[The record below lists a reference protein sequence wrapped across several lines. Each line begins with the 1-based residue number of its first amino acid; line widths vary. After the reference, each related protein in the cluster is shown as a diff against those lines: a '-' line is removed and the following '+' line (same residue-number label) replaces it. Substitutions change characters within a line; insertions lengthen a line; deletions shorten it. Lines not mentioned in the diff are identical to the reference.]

1 MTTDTIDDLKDA
13 IKVKKTPKF
22 DDIAT
27 DELTLWRVSVPVIA
41 AEKHEAVVLHTL
53 HSKEELLPT
62 DELSDV
68 FKETPPKK
76 TIHIIVQRPPP
87 GNGIDFFAQRHL
99 SPSAFIILTLFP
111 LLQHSSNSCCCP
123 ITGPCPKFHSFLR

>member
-1 MTTDTIDDLKDA
+1 MTDSRLGLVCVVDGESASNAFSVKVMTTDTIDDLKDA

-27 DELTLWRVSVPVIA
+27 DELTLWSVSIPVIA
-41 AEKHEAVVLHTL
+41 AEKHDAVALHTL

-87 GNGIDFFAQRHL
+87 GNVDM
-99 SPSAFIILTLFP
+99 
-111 LLQHSSNSCCCP
+111 LLALN
-123 ITGPCPKFHSFLR
+123 